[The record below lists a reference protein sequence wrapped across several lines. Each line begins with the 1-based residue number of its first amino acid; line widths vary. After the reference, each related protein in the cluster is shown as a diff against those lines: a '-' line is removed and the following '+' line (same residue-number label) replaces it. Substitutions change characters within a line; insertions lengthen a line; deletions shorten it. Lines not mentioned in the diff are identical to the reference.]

1 LNIPEYIESRAAED
15 GIPETD
21 NLDRLNKLI
30 KFGISRI
37 PNERRPGWL
46 FRPMAGGHRS
56 ARTFVQPRE
65 GCDGQRRIGASR
77 ICPRWVVIK
86 RER

>member
-37 PNERRPGWL
+37 PNEIGRWL
-46 FRPMAGGHRS
+46 LGVPLFNCS
-56 ARTFVQPRE
+56 Y
-65 GCDGQRRIGASR
+65 
-77 ICPRWVVIK
+77 
-86 RER
+86 